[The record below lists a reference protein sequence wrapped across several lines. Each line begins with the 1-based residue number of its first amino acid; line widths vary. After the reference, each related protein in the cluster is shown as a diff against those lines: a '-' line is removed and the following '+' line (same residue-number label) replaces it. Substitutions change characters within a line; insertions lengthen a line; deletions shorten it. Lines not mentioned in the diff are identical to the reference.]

1 MAEPVDVTVGMGTP
15 VRVHVTRRP
24 LSKVQAL
31 TESLYQ
37 AQKDAR
43 TETRAH
49 LKRAGETF
57 LREQADQRSVSAAHA
72 KGRGGSGAA
81 AADPQ
86 RSDFRARQQHH
97 EGAQLRDSV
106 ASRASSSRREP
117 FYPPPNK
124 THSGAFSSKP
134 QRSLR
139 QVRAGRL
146 GREPGPG
153 PGPGPGGANAHA
165 STGAHPPL
173 SLRDLFLPSR
183 HRTM

>member
-1 MAEPVDVTVGMGTP
+1 MVEPVDVTVGMGTP

-57 LREQADQRSVSAAHA
+57 LREQADQRSLGAAQS
-72 KGRGGSGAA
+72 KGRGVEAT
-81 AADPQ
+81 
-86 RSDFRARQQHH
+86 DFRAGTAARQHHH
-97 EGAQLRDSV
+97 EGAQLQDSV
-106 ASRASSSRREP
+106 RQSRHREP

-124 THSGAFSSKP
+124 THHGAYSGKP

-139 QVRAGRL
+139 QVRLGVAVVSGAG
-146 GREPGPG
+146 E
-153 PGPGPGGANAHA
+153 
-165 STGAHPPL
+165 
-173 SLRDLFLPSR
+173 
-183 HRTM
+183 

>member
-1 MAEPVDVTVGMGTP
+1 MVEPVDVTVGMGTP

-57 LREQADQRSVSAAHA
+57 LREQADQRSLGAAQS
-72 KGRGGSGAA
+72 KGRGAEAADFRVGAA
-81 AADPQ
+81 A
-86 RSDFRARQQHH
+86 RQHHH

-106 ASRASSSRREP
+106 RQSRHREP

-124 THSGAFSSKP
+124 THDGAHSGKP

-139 QVRAGRL
+139 QVRLGVAGRW
-146 GREPGPG
+146 
-153 PGPGPGGANAHA
+153 
-165 STGAHPPL
+165 SL
-173 SLRDLFLPSR
+173 SSAGK
-183 HRTM
+183 